1 MDLGTRLLIE
11 SMILPKVG
19 RILDIGCG
27 YGPIGIVAAKIEP
40 NLEVWMTDINRRAVS
55 LAKKNVELSSLKGF
69 HVCAGELFKP
79 VHGLKFDTILANPP
93 ISAGMR
99 NVVKPLILGAYDHLA
114 AGGSL
119 QLVAQWN
126 KGGKTISSTIESRFD
141 NIDTLARGAGYHV
154 MKAVKE

>member
-1 MDLGTRLLIE
+1 MDHGTRLLIE
-11 SMILPKVG
+11 SMILPKNG
-19 RILDIGCG
+19 RILDIGWG

-55 LAKKNVELSSLKGF
+55 LTKKNIELSCLKGI

-79 VHGLKFDTILANPP
+79 VNDLKFNTILANPP

-99 NVVKPLILGAYDHLA
+99 NVVKPLIYGAYDHLV

-126 KGGKTISSTIESRFD
+126 KGGKTIFSTMESRFG
-141 NIDTLARGAGYHV
+141 NSDTLARGAGYHV
-154 MKAVKE
+154 MKALKE